1 MSANASTFF
10 GEVVVGRFSEPEL
23 AFLGQVEQLLRGAL
37 AGRVPFNVAMTNLLQ
52 DLKAIRKSNWDVTA
66 VAGPNTFSAVRTA
79 TLPESTPPRSMPS
92 AEQREL
98 LEDFSGL
105 IEFAVRNGIS
115 ILSLMASL
123 AHDLVEL
130 STYGWDLNA
139 AKADCF
145 RPKATGW
152 ARLNREPI
160 ADIDETV
167 E

>member
-1 MSANASTFF
+1 MSGHASAVF
-10 GEVVVGRFSEPEL
+10 GEVVAGRFSEPEL
-23 AFLGQVEQLLRGAL
+23 AFLGQAEQLLRAAT
-37 AGRVPFNVAMTNLLQ
+37 AGRVPFNVAMTSLLH
-52 DLKAIRKSNWDVTA
+52 DLKAIRKSNWDFTA
-66 VAGPNTFSAVRTA
+66 VTGPNTSSAVRAA
-79 TLPESTPPRSMPS
+79 TLPESSPPRSTPT

-115 ILSLMASL
+115 VLSLLASL
-123 AHDLVEL
+123 IHDLVEL

-152 ARLNREPI
+152 AKLNREPV